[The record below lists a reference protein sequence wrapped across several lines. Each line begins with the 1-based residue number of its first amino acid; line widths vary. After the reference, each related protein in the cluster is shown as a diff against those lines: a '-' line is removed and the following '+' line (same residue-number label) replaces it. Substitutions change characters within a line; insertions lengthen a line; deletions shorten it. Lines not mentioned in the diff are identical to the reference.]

1 MSKNN
6 QVLKT
11 WKELKNKRASIG
23 AAAAVVVLVAVLAA
37 VSFIPKEKSLT
48 ADIKTIAAIAKDNG
62 VLSFNPNP
70 HFNVKITVDG
80 MTHSV
85 KACGT
90 VNDALEKA
98 GVVVD
103 DDDLINV
110 GFSEPLT
117 YSTEIVINRVEVVE
131 EVKLET
137 IDYATEYKKDD
148 NYVIGYSAVLVDG
161 EEGELET
168 VVQHTYIDGKLA
180 ESNIVSEEI
189 TEEPVDEVIVMGT
202 SEVNPIEEMS
212 ISQLEVPDYLVLDE
226 NGIPVNYTAVHTGK
240 SCAYSAKP
248 TALTASGRQVKVG
261 YVAVNPELIPYGT
274 ELYIVAHDGTVYGY
288 AIAADTGTS
297 LLDNSILV
305 DLFSESYDASCE
317 WGARQVDMYV
327 IGFIPGF
334 YMYG

>member
-6 QVLKT
+6 HAMKT
-11 WKELKNKRASIG
+11 WKELKSRKVYF
-23 AAAAVVVLVAVLAA
+23 AAVSAVLVLAAVLAA
-37 VSFIPKEKSLT
+37 VAFIPREERLT
-48 ADIKTIAAIAKDNG
+48 ADIRTIAAMAEDTG

-80 MTHSV
+80 QTVSV

-98 GVVVD
+98 GVFVD
-103 DDDLINV
+103 EDDLINV

-117 YSTEIVINRVEVVE
+117 YSTEIIINRVKVVE
-131 EVKLET
+131 EVQLET
-137 IDYATEYKKDD
+137 IDYATEYKEDD

-161 EEGELET
+161 EEGEVEKI
-168 VVQHTYIDGKLA
+168 VQHTYIDGKLA
-180 ESNIVSEEI
+180 ESNVVSEEI

-202 SEVNPIEEMS
+202 SEINPIQEMS

-226 NGIPVNYTAVHTGK
+226 NGIPLNYTKVHTGK

-248 TALTASGRQVKVG
+248 TALTASGRQVAVG
-261 YVAVNPELIPYGT
+261 HVAVNPDIIPYGT

-288 AIAADTGTS
+288 AIAADTGLA

-305 DLFSESYDASCE
+305 DLFMESYEASCD
-317 WGARQVDMYV
+317 WGARQVDIYV
-327 IGFIPGF
+327 LG
-334 YMYG
+334 